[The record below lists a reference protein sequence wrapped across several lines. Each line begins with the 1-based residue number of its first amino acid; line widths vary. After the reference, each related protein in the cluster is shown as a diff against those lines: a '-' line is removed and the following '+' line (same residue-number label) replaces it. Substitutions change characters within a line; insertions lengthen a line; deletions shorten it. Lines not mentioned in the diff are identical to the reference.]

1 VVIRSKQRSQAIIE
15 FGLIALLFTALMFA
29 TVDFGLLLNTWLA
42 VSSGTREIARNA
54 SVGKK
59 ALFLTNETTNLNVP
73 TVDRQY
79 GSGWCCDSGK
89 ALFLTVEYF
98 GCVPGPVGCTAWPKG
113 SIDPSYPAP
122 DGTPGTCA
130 IGCHPVSDDL
140 VRVTLVAQGAQII
153 TPLLRPAFGCTN
165 GSNPNCYV
173 PLTSTAIMRFD
184 GQEF

>member
-1 VVIRSKQRSQAIIE
+1 MVMRSKQRSQAIIE

-54 SVGKK
+54 SVGKQVI
-59 ALFLTNETTNLNVP
+59 FLTNEATNLNVP

-98 GCVPGPVGCTAWPKG
+98 DKCVPGVCGPISPTLVSNLYYG
-113 SIDPSYPAP
+113 
-122 DGTPGTCA
+122 GTCA
-130 IGCHPVSDDL
+130 GVCAYPVSDDM

-173 PLTSTAIMRFD
+173 PLTSIAIMRFE